1 MRATGLIWL
10 SLAILFAAPLAAQEG
25 DVPGSCQ
32 GFLQANQI
40 LRQQHDPVALLGY
53 REIAERVFDAV
64 NKTVVSRGA
73 KALPL
78 ATTPDARAQRLQL
91 VETTCSK
98 ESALPFRDAIIK
110 SYFMMRQSAGLPG
123 GAPN

>member
-1 MRATGLIWL
+1 MNATGLIWL
-10 SLAILFAAPLAAQEG
+10 SVAILVAVSAKAQEG
-25 DVPGSCQ
+25 DLPGSCQ

-40 LRQQHDPVALLGY
+40 LLQQHDPIALLGY

-73 KALPL
+73 KSLPL
-78 ATTPDARAQRLQL
+78 AATPDARAQRLQL
-91 VETTCSK
+91 VQATCSK

-110 SYFMMRQSAGLPG
+110 TYFMMRQSAGLPG

>member
-1 MRATGLIWL
+1 MRATGLVWL
-10 SLAILFAAPLAAQEG
+10 SVAIVLAAPVNAQDG

-40 LRQQHDPVALLGY
+40 LRQQHDPIALLGY

-73 KALPL
+73 KSLPL
-78 ATTPDARAQRLQL
+78 ATTADARAQRLQL
-91 VETTCSK
+91 VETTCTK

-110 SYFMMRQSAGLPG
+110 TYFMMRQSAGLPG